1 MLDQEMVIITSMYLL
16 GDAKLWWRTCVKDD
30 VDAGRRKIDS
40 WEALKKELKDQFL
53 PTNTA
58 WVAIDSL
65 KKLKQIGT
73 VRKYVKISS
82 SLMLDIKNMS
92 KGDKL
97 FNFISG
103 LTPLA
108 FSPC

>member
-1 MLDQEMVIITSMYLL
+1 MLDQEIVIITSMYLL
-16 GDAKLWWRTCVKDD
+16 GDAKLWWRICVEDD

-73 VRKYVKISS
+73 VRKYVKTSS

-97 FNFISG
+97 FDFISG

-108 FSPC
+108 FSLC

>member
-1 MLDQEMVIITSMYLL
+1 ME
-16 GDAKLWWRTCVKDD
+16 DD

-73 VRKYVKISS
+73 VRKYVKTSS
-82 SLMLDIKNMS
+82 SLMLDIMNMS

-108 FSPC
+108 LSPC